1 MLNKDLKKEVIRMCI
16 GVPILSVV
24 MIIIYAVCGKFDLP
38 VLFGAIIGTA
48 VTLLNFFLLALSVE
62 HVSKKEDEAAAKLSM
77 NVSYFARII
86 LIAIVVVIAI
96 KMPQINYITAIL
108 PLLFER
114 IVIMTHTIGKGG
126 IK

>member
-16 GVPILSVV
+16 GVPVLSVV